1 MNHLL
6 EAELEIQ
13 GNNYLFQ
20 FHVEDVTIQSKT
32 IQLWLQ
38 GLFDGRIE
46 EFRLSFHIVVHLINT
61 NQTF

>member
-32 IQLWLQ
+32 IQL
-38 GLFDGRIE
+38 
-46 EFRLSFHIVVHLINT
+46 
-61 NQTF
+61 